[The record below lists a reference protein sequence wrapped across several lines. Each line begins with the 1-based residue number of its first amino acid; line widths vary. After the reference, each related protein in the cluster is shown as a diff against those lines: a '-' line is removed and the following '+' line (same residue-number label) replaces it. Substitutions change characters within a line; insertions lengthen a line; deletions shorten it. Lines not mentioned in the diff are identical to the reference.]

1 MINRDRMVQTFLELV
16 QIDSPSGEEAEFR
29 QAMIQRL
36 RALGLTTEVDPYGN
50 LIARLEDGAGEYV
63 LLSAHMDTVEPGR
76 GIKPVIRD
84 GVITSDG
91 TTILGGDDK
100 SGVAIILEIL
110 QLIRERDL
118 PHPPIEVVL
127 TVEEELGLQGAR
139 NLAMERLRS
148 RWGLVLDSGG
158 PPGMITRSGP
168 SADMFQVTIRGKG
181 AHAGLRPEEGVNA
194 LAIAAEALTRMPL
207 GRVDHETTCNMGVIQ
222 GGTARNAVPAEVHL
236 FGEARSRNNAKLELL
251 SQIIINALEQTTA
264 RWGGQL
270 ELEHSHNYR
279 AYRLPDDA
287 PIIQAVIQANRELG
301 YEPVLRE
308 GGGGTDGNH
317 YNAAGIQTVTISSG
331 QQAVHTVKEYLP
343 IDDFV
348 GCGEV
353 ALKTVMTMTAS
364 PSQPQDMANGL

>member
-1 MINRDRMVQTFLELV
+1 MIDRERIVNTFLELV
-16 QIDSPSGEEAEFR
+16 QIDSPSGEEAAFR
-29 QAMIQRL
+29 EEMVKRL
-36 RALGLTTEVDPYGN
+36 QSLGLTTEIDDYGN
-50 LIARLEDGAGEYV
+50 LVARLEDGVGAYF

-76 GIKPVIRD
+76 GIQPVIRD
-84 GVITSDG
+84 GVIYSDG

-110 QLIRERDL
+110 ELIKEKGL

-139 NLAMERLRS
+139 NLDMNRLKS
-148 RWGLVLDSGG
+148 KWGLVLDSGG
-158 PPGMITRSGP
+158 GPGMITRSGP
-168 SADMFQVTIRGKG
+168 SADKFRVTIKGRG
-181 AHAGLRPEEGVNA
+181 AHAGLHPETGINA
-194 LAIAAEALTRMPL
+194 LAIAAEALMRMPL
-207 GRVDHETTCNMGVIQ
+207 GRVDFESTCNMGTIE

-264 RWGGQL
+264 RWGGEL
-270 ELEHSHNYR
+270 DLEHVHNYK

-287 PIIQAVIQANRELG
+287 PILQAVIKASRELG
-301 YEPVLRE
+301 YEPVLRD

-331 QQAVHTVKEYLP
+331 QHNVHTVDEYLP
-343 IDDFV
+343 IDEFV
-348 GCGEV
+348 GCAEI
-353 ALKTVMTMTAS
+353 ALKTVMDA
-364 PSQPQDMANGL
+364 AE